1 MPGFALDASVVGELL
16 RRRPDPRVLRW
27 VEGRMA
33 GDLFLPACV
42 FGELVRGVCRRP
54 EGDPWRARH
63 AAWIER
69 DLARQFRDRILA
81 FDADAARIWGEIVG
95 SAERDG
101 APVSPAEARI
111 AALARRHDLVLATCD
126 EGRFRG
132 MGADLLD
139 PRSAGCAGPPSSGS
153 PG

>member
-1 MPGFALDASVVGELL
+1 MPGFALDGSVVGELL

-33 GDLFLPACV
+33 GDLFLPV
-42 FGELVRGVCRRP
+42 FVLGELVRGVCRLP
-54 EGDPWRARH
+54 GEDPRRARH

-69 DLARQFRDRILA
+69 DLVRQFRDRILA
-81 FDADAARIWGEIVG
+81 FDAEAARVWGEIVG

-101 APVSPAEARI
+101 APASPAAARI

-132 MGADLLD
+132 MGVEILD
-139 PRSAGCAGPPSSGS
+139 PRVAGGAGPAA
-153 PG
+153 PGPPG